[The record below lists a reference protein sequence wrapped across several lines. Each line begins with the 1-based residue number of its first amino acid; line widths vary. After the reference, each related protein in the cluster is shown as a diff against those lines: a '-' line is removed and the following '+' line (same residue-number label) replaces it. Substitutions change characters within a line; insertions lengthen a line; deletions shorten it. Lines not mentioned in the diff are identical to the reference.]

1 MSFRSSAAV
10 SEASELS
17 NEQKERALRNK
28 ANALT
33 IRVKKLVEEKEEL
46 QKELAA
52 EQQMKVDLEDRLASE
67 ESMREADL
75 QDFEARTNE
84 LKSTLENVRAE
95 LEFFRNRFYSHGV

>member
-10 SEASELS
+10 SEASELTTD
-17 NEQKERALRNK
+17 QKERALKNR

-46 QKELAA
+46 QKELSA
-52 EQQMKVDLEDRLASE
+52 EQQLRVDMEDRLAAE